1 MMRQIM
7 EPDGMSSPT
16 RMVALRSW
24 WLIGFGL
31 VAVAQLAFVAFHVSV
46 AALFA
51 MWMLAPLLAAWVWR
65 VDGPKL
71 LVLALVFCWVGDV
84 VGNPRQIGIGHGGL
98 LLSVASFAVANVFL
112 ITLFVQRGAL
122 TALRAAIGGVQRW
135 RAGLALLYVLG
146 AVAGL
151 VVTWSSLEPALR
163 TAAGIYLLLLVGTAA
178 TAIAVDTFA
187 GIGAGL
193 FFASEL
199 LIALAIAGRVS
210 ATATTHRL
218 EVLVLYMLG
227 ILLIAV
233 GVVRHKRRAQQ
244 LFNNDKDAVQCA
256 ER

>member
-1 MMRQIM
+1 VMRQNA

-16 RMVALRSW
+16 RKVALRDL

-46 AALFA
+46 GALFA
-51 MWMLAPLLAAWVWR
+51 TWTLAPLLAAWVWR
-65 VDGPKL
+65 MDGPKL

-84 VGNPRQIGIGHGGL
+84 VGNPRQIGIGPGGL
-98 LLSVASFAVANVFL
+98 LLSVASFAVANVCL
-112 ITLFVQRGAL
+112 ITMFVQRGAL

-135 RAGLALLYVLG
+135 RAGLTLLYVLG

-151 VVTWSSLEPALR
+151 FVTWSSLEPALR

-178 TAIAVDTFA
+178 TAMAVDTRA

-199 LIALAIAGRVS
+199 LIALAIAGRVV

-233 GVVRHKRRAQQ
+233 GVVRRELRAKQM
-244 LFNNDKDAVQCA
+244 LNSDKDVVQRA
-256 ER
+256 DR